1 MPRSRRSAA
10 SPSPPHRPLS
20 ADRSQRTQPR
30 SFTPCRDHTIALS
43 RMRYHA
49 ETRAYVERRIAEGK
63 NIREIRRCLTR
74 HLARRVYKILERTP

>member
-1 MPRSRRSAA
+1 
-10 SPSPPHRPLS
+10 
-20 ADRSQRTQPR
+20 
-30 SFTPCRDHTIALS
+30 
-43 RMRYHA
+43 MRYHA